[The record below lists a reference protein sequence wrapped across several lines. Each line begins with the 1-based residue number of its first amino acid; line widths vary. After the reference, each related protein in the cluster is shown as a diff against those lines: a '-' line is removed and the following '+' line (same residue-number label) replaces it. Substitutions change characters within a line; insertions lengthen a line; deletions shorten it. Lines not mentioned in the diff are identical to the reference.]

1 MSEIVLTA
9 DTTRQ
14 TGTRPSK
21 RLRREQ
27 RVPAVV
33 YGLSQDAVSIDVAWV
48 DLREALTTD
57 AGVNAVIH
65 LKIGGE
71 KQMSIVKD
79 IQRHPVRRDV
89 THVDFLRIDPDQDV
103 NVDVPLVMIG
113 EAKAVTDA
121 DGMVDQNLFSLTVN
135 AAPDSIP
142 NELEVDISALD
153 NRGLAEGFRHRPPDG
168 CHHRRGSRRDGCHR
182 HDHPVHPRGNGRRGS
197 SRVGGRGSSSWRVP
211 IDGDSDGDSDGDTG
225 DTRQLRRLLAVRA
238 DPCCGGPEPNEPG
251 NRRPGWS
258 SAWAIRVR
266 TTRGPATTWVPRSQ
280 QRWRTGTVARCEG
293 PGSWP
298 CPARFVSVASASPW
312 HSRRPS

>member
-1 MSEIVLTA
+1 MSEIVLSA
-9 DTTRQ
+9 DTTRK
-14 TGTRPSK
+14 TGTRPSR
-21 RLRREQ
+21 RLRREK

-65 LKIGGE
+65 LEIGGE

-103 NVDVPLVMIG
+103 TVDVPLMMIG

-142 NELEVDISALD
+142 NELEVDISALTIGD
-153 NRGLAEGFRHRPPDG
+153 SLRVADILLPVGVTTEVDPEETVAVAMITRSTLEAIAAEEAAAAEAEAVELEGA
-168 CHHRRGSRRDGCHR
+168 
-182 HDHPVHPRGNGRRGS
+182 
-197 SRVGGRGSSSWRVP
+197 
-211 IDGDSDGDSDGDTG
+211 IDGDSDEASADDTG
-225 DTRQLRRLLAVRA
+225 DDA
-238 DPCCGGPEPNEPG
+238 DD
-251 NRRPGWS
+251 
-258 SAWAIRVR
+258 
-266 TTRGPATTWVPRSQ
+266 
-280 QRWRTGTVARCEG
+280 TGDDADD
-293 PGSWP
+293 
-298 CPARFVSVASASPW
+298 A
-312 HSRRPS
+312 

>member
-1 MSEIVLTA
+1 MSEIVLSA
-9 DTTRQ
+9 DTTRT
-14 TGTRPSK
+14 TGTRPSR

-121 DGMVDQNLFSLTVN
+121 DGMVDQNLFSLTIN

-142 NELEVDISALD
+142 NELEVDISALTIGD
-153 NRGLAEGFRHRPPDG
+153 SLRVVDILLPVGVTTDVDPDETVAVGMITRSTLEAMAAEEAAIAEAESLELEGA
-168 CHHRRGSRRDGCHR
+168 
-182 HDHPVHPRGNGRRGS
+182 
-197 SRVGGRGSSSWRVP
+197 
-211 IDGDSDGDSDGDTG
+211 IDGDSDEASADDTG
-225 DTRQLRRLLAVRA
+225 DDA
-238 DPCCGGPEPNEPG
+238 DD
-251 NRRPGWS
+251 
-258 SAWAIRVR
+258 ADDA
-266 TTRGPATTWVPRSQ
+266 
-280 QRWRTGTVARCEG
+280 
-293 PGSWP
+293 
-298 CPARFVSVASASPW
+298 
-312 HSRRPS
+312 

>member
-1 MSEIVLTA
+1 MSEIVLSA
-9 DTTRQ
+9 DTTRK
-14 TGTRPSK
+14 TGTRPSR
-21 RLRREQ
+21 RLRREK

-65 LKIGGE
+65 LEIGGE

-103 NVDVPLVMIG
+103 TVDVPLMMIG

-142 NELEVDISALD
+142 NELEVDISALTIGD
-153 NRGLAEGFRHRPPDG
+153 SLRVADILLPVGVTTEMDPDETVAVGMITRSTLEAMAAEEAALAEAESLELEGA
-168 CHHRRGSRRDGCHR
+168 
-182 HDHPVHPRGNGRRGS
+182 
-197 SRVGGRGSSSWRVP
+197 
-211 IDGDSDGDSDGDTG
+211 IDGDSDEASADDTG
-225 DTRQLRRLLAVRA
+225 DDA
-238 DPCCGGPEPNEPG
+238 DD
-251 NRRPGWS
+251 
-258 SAWAIRVR
+258 
-266 TTRGPATTWVPRSQ
+266 
-280 QRWRTGTVARCEG
+280 TGDDADD
-293 PGSWP
+293 
-298 CPARFVSVASASPW
+298 A
-312 HSRRPS
+312 

>member
-27 RVPAVV
+27 RIPAVV
-33 YGLSQDAVSIDVAWV
+33 YGLSQDPVSIDVAWA
-48 DLREALTTD
+48 DLRVALTTD

-65 LKIGGE
+65 LEIAGE

-103 NVDVPLVMIG
+103 TVDVPLVMIG

-135 AAPDSIP
+135 ASPENIP
-142 NELEVDISALD
+142 NELEMDISALGIGD
-153 NRGLAEGFRHRPPDG
+153 SLRVSDIVLPAGVTTDMDPEETVAIGMITRSTLEAMAAEEAAELEAEGVELEG
-168 CHHRRGSRRDGCHR
+168 AG
-182 HDHPVHPRGNGRRGS
+182 
-197 SRVGGRGSSSWRVP
+197 
-211 IDGDSDGDSDGDTG
+211 DGDSDGDSDGDTG
-225 DTRQLRRLLAVRA
+225 D
-238 DPCCGGPEPNEPG
+238 
-251 NRRPGWS
+251 S
-258 SAWAIRVR
+258 SDD
-266 TTRGPATTWVPRSQ
+266 S
-280 QRWRTGTVARCEG
+280 
-293 PGSWP
+293 
-298 CPARFVSVASASPW
+298 
-312 HSRRPS
+312 